1 MKFYLKDYLKE
12 INPDKNIL
20 ISLNVEITK
29 NKSKIVLT
37 DVKAT
42 DKELLKYS
50 NYQVLCR
57 RAEVN
62 NGVSLIYTVREPSKV
77 ILPEKAVTEI
87 NEELALKIA
96 YKDKDG
102 IYKPKNG
109 FETST
114 SRLIK
119 LNPKKPKA
127 IIEHVKT
134 KKYFNSLS
142 TVQIKKLNDIAKS
155 FDVEKC

>member
-20 ISLNVEITK
+20 ISLNIELTK
-29 NKSKIVLT
+29 DRSKIAVLSA
-37 DVKAT
+37 KAT
-42 DKELLKYS
+42 DKEVLKYS
-50 NYQVLCR
+50 DYQVLR
-57 RAEVN
+57 RRVETD
-62 NGVSLIYTVREPSKV
+62 NGILFVYTLREPSKIV
-77 ILPEKAVTEI
+77 LPKKVVTEI
-87 NEELALKIA
+87 NEELALKIV

-119 LNPKKPKA
+119 LNLKKPKA
-127 IIEHVKT
+127 IIEHMKT

-142 TVQIKKLNDIAKS
+142 VVQIKKLNDI
-155 FDVEKC
+155 VNI

>member
-57 RAEVN
+57 RADTSN
-62 NGVSLIYTVREPSKV
+62 DVSLIYTLREPSK
-77 ILPEKAVTEI
+77 
-87 NEELALKIA
+87 IA
-96 YKDKDG
+96 
-102 IYKPKNG
+102 I
-109 FETST
+109 
-114 SRLIK
+114 
-119 LNPKKPKA
+119 PKK
-127 IIEHVKT
+127 
-134 KKYFNSLS
+134 
-142 TVQIKKLNDIAKS
+142 
-155 FDVEKC
+155 

>member
-1 MKFYLKDYLKE
+1 MKFYLKDYLKD

-20 ISLNVEITK
+20 ISLNVELTK

-37 DVKAT
+37 DVKVT
-42 DKELLKYS
+42 DEELLKYS

-57 RAEVN
+57 RAETN
-62 NGVSLIYTVREPSKV
+62 NGILLIYTLREPPKAVLPKKV
-77 ILPEKAVTEI
+77 VTEI

-109 FETST
+109 FETPT
-114 SRLIK
+114 SKLIK

-127 IIEHVKT
+127 IIEHMKT

-142 TVQIKKLNDIAKS
+142 TVQIKKLNDII
-155 FDVEKC
+155 DV

>member
-20 ISLNVEITK
+20 ISLNIELTK
-29 NKSKIVLT
+29 DRSKIAVLSA
-37 DVKAT
+37 KAT
-42 DKELLKYS
+42 DKEVLKYS
-50 NYQVLCR
+50 DYQVLR
-57 RAEVN
+57 RRVETD
-62 NGVSLIYTVREPSKV
+62 NGILFVYTLREPSKIV
-77 ILPEKAVTEI
+77 LPKKVVTEI
-87 NEELALKIA
+87 NEELALKIV

-119 LNPKKPKA
+119 LNLKKPRA
-127 IIEHVKT
+127 IIEHMKT

-142 TVQIKKLNDIAKS
+142 IVQIKKLNDIIN
-155 FDVEKC
+155 V

>member
-12 INPDKNIL
+12 INPNKNIL
-20 ISLNVEITK
+20 ISLNVELTK
-29 NKSKIVLT
+29 DKSKIVLM
-37 DVKAT
+37 DAKAT

-50 NYQVLCR
+50 NYQVLR
-57 RAEVN
+57 RRVETD
-62 NGVSLIYTVREPSKV
+62 NGISFIYTLRDPSKIV
-77 ILPEKAVTEI
+77 LPKKVVTEI
-87 NEELALKIA
+87 DDDLVMKLVYKNNE
-96 YKDKDG
+96 G
-102 IYKPKNG
+102 IYRPKNG

-127 IIEHVKT
+127 IIEHMKT

-142 TVQIKKLNDIAKS
+142 VVQIKKLNDI
-155 FDVEKC
+155 VNI

>member
-12 INPDKNIL
+12 INPNKNIL
-20 ISLNVEITK
+20 ISLNVELTK
-29 NKSKIVLT
+29 DKSKIVLT

-42 DKELLKYS
+42 DNELLKYS

-127 IIEHVKT
+127 IIEHMKT

-142 TVQIKKLNDIAKS
+142 TVQIKKLNDIVKS
-155 FDVEKC
+155 FEVEKC